1 MQCRF
6 PSHNFWDHLV
16 NSLPF
21 SLLCVAWNQA
31 EKETARKFLQGSTY
45 DFTMGDTIVPA
56 SDGMGKETVVK
67 NASAEQSLHQ
77 MSQKLE
83 AAHRLAEKSET
94 LRLHLQ
100 AHSTIHVGLGDD
112 VVKVG
117 DAGQYNAAVPFS
129 KKIRVDPFGDQ
140 IIKGDYQVGGV
151 Y

>member
-1 MQCRF
+1 
-6 PSHNFWDHLV
+6 
-16 NSLPF
+16 
-21 SLLCVAWNQA
+21 VACNQA
-31 EKETARKFLQGSTY
+31 EKEAARKFLQGSTY

-83 AAHRLAEKSET
+83 AAHRLAEKSEK
-94 LRLHLQ
+94 LRMHLQ
-100 AHSTIHVGLGDD
+100 AHSTIHLGLGDD
-112 VVKVG
+112 IVKVG

-140 IIKGDYQVGGV
+140 MINGDYQVGGV
-151 Y
+151 YQLRE